1 MGMRLMTPTQLAH
14 AAAFAIACALA
25 QGAYAQG
32 YPDRP
37 IRLIVS
43 YPPGGGTDVTARAIA
58 PKLSEGLGR
67 QIVIDNRP
75 GAGSVIGTDLVA
87 KASPDGYTLL
97 MADTTFGI
105 IPGLYGKLPFD
116 ALRDFQPVTQVSG
129 VPIGLVVHPGVAASS
144 VKELVQLARAK
155 PGALNFGSGG
165 VGTPVHMAGELL
177 KMAAKIEIVH
187 IPYKG
192 AGPAFSDLLGGHFQ
206 LMFPTLQSAVP
217 HIKSNRLRLLA
228 LTTEKRSSAFP
239 DAPTMAEAGV
249 PGVVATAWFGISAPK
264 GTPQPIVAR
273 LHAETVKVM
282 QDGAIRQRFA
292 AEGAEIVASNPGE
305 FGQFIA
311 NEIGKWTKVVKDAG
325 IKAQ

>member
-1 MGMRLMTPTQLAH
+1 MTTLPSGLKLCAAL
-14 AAAFAIACALA
+14 AAAIAASA
-25 QGAYAQG
+25 APAQG
-32 YPDRP
+32 YPERP

-43 YPPGGGTDVTARAIA
+43 YPPGGGTDVTARAIT
-58 PKLSEGLGR
+58 PKLAEGLGR

-75 GAGSVIGTDLVA
+75 GAGSAIGTDLVA

-105 IPGLYGKLPFD
+105 IPGLYPKLPFD
-116 ALRDFQPVTQVSG
+116 ALRDFLPVTQVSG
-129 VPIGLVVHPGVAASS
+129 VPIGLVVHPGVGAGS
-144 VKELVQLARAK
+144 VKELVALARAK

-165 VGTPVHMAGELL
+165 IGTPVHMAGELL

-217 HIKSNRLRLLA
+217 HIKSGRLRLLA

-239 DAPTMAEAGV
+239 DAPTMAEAGF

-264 GTPQPIVAR
+264 GTPKPIVTR
-273 LHAETVKVM
+273 LHTETVKAM
-282 QDGAIRQRFA
+282 QDPAIKQRFA
-292 AEGAEIVASNPGE
+292 AEGADIVASSPGE

-325 IKAQ
+325 IKPQ

>member
-1 MGMRLMTPTQLAH
+1 MKRTPSMRNEYVGAALLACAMAAGAH
-14 AAAFAIACALA
+14 A
-25 QGAYAQG
+25 QH
-32 YPDRP
+32 YPERP

-58 PKLSEGLGR
+58 PKLGEGLGR

-105 IPGLYGKLPFD
+105 IPGLYPKLPFD
-116 ALRDFQPVTQVSG
+116 ALRDFQPVTQVSA
-129 VPIGLVVHPGVAASS
+129 VPVGLVVHPGLAASS
-144 VKELVQLARAK
+144 VKELVSMAKAK

-177 KMAAKIEIVH
+177 KIAAKIDIVH

-192 AGPAFSDLLGGHFQ
+192 AGPAFADLLGGHFQ

-228 LTTEKRSSAFP
+228 LTTEKRSAAFP
-239 DAPTMAEAGV
+239 EAPTMAEAGV
-249 PGVVATAWFGISAPK
+249 PGVVATAWFGIEAPR
-264 GTPQPIVAR
+264 GTPQAIVAR
-273 LHAETVKVM
+273 LHAETIKAM
-282 QDGAIRQRFA
+282 QDPVIKQRFS
-292 AEGAEIVASNPGE
+292 AEGADIVASTPNE
-305 FGQFIA
+305 FAAFIA
-311 NEIGKWTKVVKDAG
+311 NEIAKWTKVVKDGG